1 MRGKEPRQTA
11 MLAFLDPNARVPQH
25 HPLRTI
31 KLYAEAVLAQLSA
44 ELDRLYAD
52 WGRPSVPP
60 ERLLKAELLIALY
73 SVRGERAFCEQLDYN
88 ILFRWFLNMDLVE
101 PSFDHSTLSKNR
113 PRLMQQEV
121 AQQFFDEVVAYAR
134 GLDLLSDEHFTV
146 DGTLIEANASLK
158 SFKQKPEDGDPPAPP
173 PDDPG
178 NPSVDFHGEKRSN
191 ATHQSTTDPEARLKK
206 KGKGKEAKLV
216 FEGHGLMENRN
227 GLLVEV
233 LVTAASGTAER
244 DAVPRLLDGAIE
256 RGFRPKTLGADKNY
270 DTRGCVAAIRARG
283 VTPHVTQ
290 NRTKT
295 HPSAIDGRT
304 TRHPGYTVSQR
315 IRKRIEECWGWA
327 KSVGG
332 LRRSRF
338 RGVAKLQWS
347 AYLIAAAYN
356 LTRIAGL
363 LRHIPPLASRAA

>member
-1 MRGKEPRQTA
+1 MRGKEPTQGM
-11 MLAFLDPNARVPQH
+11 MLAFLDADARVPQD
-25 HPLRTI
+25 HPIRTI
-31 KLYAEAVLAQLSA
+31 KRYAEAALAQLSPQF
-44 ELDRLYAD
+44 DRLYSKI
-52 WGRPSVPP
+52 GRDSIPP

-73 SVRGERAFCEQLDYN
+73 SIPGERAFCEQLDYN
-88 ILFRWFLNMDLVE
+88 ILFRWFLNMNLVE
-101 PSFDHSTLSKNR
+101 PSFDHSSFSKNR
-113 PRLMQQEV
+113 PRLMAQQV
-121 AQQFFDEVVAYAR
+121 AQQFFDEVIAYAR
-134 GLDLLSDEHFTV
+134 GLNLLSDEHFTV

-158 SFKQKPEDGDPPAPP
+158 SFKKKPQEGDPPPPP

-191 ATHQSTTDPEARLKK
+191 ATHQSTTDSEAHLKK

-227 GLLVEV
+227 GLLVD
-233 LVTAASGTAER
+233 LLITAASGTAER
-244 DAVPRLLDGAIE
+244 DAVPKLLDGAKE
-256 RGFRPKTLGADKNY
+256 RGFHPKTLGADKNY
-270 DTRGCVAAIRARG
+270 DTKGCVAAMRERG

-290 NRTKT
+290 NTTRRK
-295 HPSAIDGRT
+295 SAIDGRT
-304 TRHPGYTVSQR
+304 TRHPGYASSQR

-347 AYLIAAAYN
+347 AYLIGVAYN
-356 LTRIAGL
+356 LRRLAGL
-363 LRHIPPLASRAA
+363 LGKASRPAAAAA